1 MRNPD
6 KYRNLPPKMKR
17 FAQTSLLL
25 FVGAPIAAT
34 ALRPLLGF
42 WVAVIL
48 LLLLVVAVLTPL
60 ARAARKERTE
70 LQRPNNSP
78 RPSS

>member
-1 MRNPD
+1 
-6 KYRNLPPKMKR
+6 MKR
-17 FAQTSLLL
+17 FAQASLLL

-34 ALRPLLGF
+34 ALRPVLGF

-48 LLLLVVAVLTPL
+48 LILLVVAVLTPL
-60 ARAARKERTE
+60 ARAARKERIE
-70 LQRPNNSP
+70 LQRPDDFP